1 MRLLCF
7 FFMLCSALMPLAAGQ
22 PPQQINLMP
31 VPASFR
37 VGPGQLL
44 IDQTFSVALTGEKGT
59 LLERVIQNFVGDLSR
74 KTGMRL
80 DTKPGDLARATLG
93 IRTEH
98 ASKEVQELG
107 EDESYNLEV
116 SPAGAQLSAPTTLG
130 ILHGLQ
136 TFLQLVETAGDGFA
150 VPVITIQDKPRFAW
164 RG

>member
-74 KTGMRL
+74 KTGMQFEGQSSGGAWGGR
-80 DTKPGDLARATLG
+80 
-93 IRTEH
+93 
-98 ASKEVQELG
+98 
-107 EDESYNLEV
+107 V
-116 SPAGAQLSAPTTLG
+116 STGKSDSAAHFIG
-130 ILHGLQ
+130 RCG
-136 TFLQLVETAGDGFA
+136 G
-150 VPVITIQDKPRFAW
+150 
-164 RG
+164 

>member
-7 FFMLCSALMPLAAGQ
+7 FFVLCSALMPLAAGQ
-22 PPQQINLMP
+22 SPRQINLMP

-37 VGPGQLL
+37 VGTGQLL

-59 LLERVIQNFVGDLSR
+59 LLQRVIQNFVGDLSR
-74 KTGMRL
+74 KTGMRF
-80 DTKPGDLARATLG
+80 DTKPGDRARATLV

-116 SPAGAQLSAPTTLG
+116 SPADAQLSAPTTLG
-130 ILHGLQ
+130 ILHGL
-136 TFLQLVETAGDGFA
+136 
-150 VPVITIQDKPRFAW
+150 
-164 RG
+164 

>member
-44 IDQTFSVALTGEKGT
+44 IDQTFSVALAGEKGT

-136 TFLQLVETAGDGFA
+136 TFL
-150 VPVITIQDKPRFAW
+150 
-164 RG
+164 